1 MCEKQP
7 NVIQLEKDRLYTN
20 DPMLV
25 FASISTSRC
34 ISHDFTDNDCDD
46 IRGIFQADFLKNFNQ
61 NPVLNLLFWEFL
73 GIFPAKM
80 SYLLKP
86 YFLNSYTIQ
95 IFYTEEANTSI
106 MPTSHEKS
114 EKKDNRSILTCA
126 ICIHGQT

>member
-1 MCEKQP
+1 
-7 NVIQLEKDRLYTN
+7 
-20 DPMLV
+20 
-25 FASISTSRC
+25 
-34 ISHDFTDNDCDD
+34 
-46 IRGIFQADFLKNFNQ
+46 
-61 NPVLNLLFWEFL
+61 
-73 GIFPAKM
+73 M

-126 ICIHGQT
+126 ICIHGQTYRNKNDLTTFWIKVYKTLNIFKILKTSFFGIL